1 MIDPVELLQRLVR
14 TPSVNP
20 TFSGDVSVKGEGELA
35 RLIAG
40 ELEGWGFKVELPDVF
55 PGRPNLVA
63 FREGSTAEAIGLC
76 AHLDTMS
83 PDGMTVPAFDAAV
96 RDGCVWGRGSADTK
110 ASIAAMLT
118 AVRAELDENDRR
130 VPSLLI
136 LLTCDEEAHFTG
148 AQQFAEAEHPK
159 LAGMV
164 IGEPTGLT
172 LIGAHK
178 GVLRTTIRTSG
189 VAAHGSMPE
198 RGVNAI
204 YRMAE
209 VVQRLERLAG
219 ELGKRP
225 VHPRLGHGT
234 LNVGTIAGGTAV
246 NTVPDSCEIKIDR
259 RVLPGEDAAAIVAEL
274 QAAVAGIKGVT
285 IDKPYVNVPG
295 FAIDV
300 NHPWARRISGALKQ
314 PADGVA
320 PYATDASVLHHAGMP
335 CLVYGPAAPGAAH
348 SADEHVAVDEV
359 LRAVEGYRAIIGTM
373 NDER

>member
-1 MIDPVELLQRLVR
+1 MIDPIELLQRLVQ

-20 TFSGDVSVKGEGELA
+20 TFSEDADVTGEGELA

-40 ELEGWGFKVELPDVF
+40 ELEEWGFTVELHEVF

-63 FREGSTAEAIGLC
+63 YREGWTAEAVGLC
-76 AHLDTMS
+76 AHLDTMP
-83 PDGMTVPAFDAAV
+83 PDGMTVAAFDAVV

-110 ASIAAMLT
+110 GSIAAMLT
-118 AVRAELDENDRR
+118 AVRAELDEHPGR

-148 AQQFAEAEHPK
+148 AQRFAEAAHPD

-164 IGEPTGLT
+164 IGEPTGLE

-178 GVLRTTIRTSG
+178 GVLRTIIRTSG

-204 YRMAE
+204 YRMAA

-219 ELGKRP
+219 ELGRWQA
-225 VHPRLGHGT
+225 HPRLGHGT

-259 RVLPGEDAAAIVAEL
+259 RLLPGEDTADIMTEL
-274 QAAVAGIKGVT
+274 YAAVSGIGGVT
-285 IDKPYVNVPG
+285 IDKPYVSVPG
-295 FAIDV
+295 FAIDA
-300 NHPWARRISGALKQ
+300 NHPWARRVSGALRQ
-314 PADGVA
+314 TADGVA
-320 PYATDASVLHHAGMP
+320 AYATDASVLHTAGIP
-335 CLVYGPAAPGAAH
+335 CLVYGPGEPGAAH
-348 SADEHVAVDEV
+348 SADEHIAVDEV
-359 LRAVEGYRAIIGTM
+359 LRAVGGYRGIIRTK
-373 NDER
+373 